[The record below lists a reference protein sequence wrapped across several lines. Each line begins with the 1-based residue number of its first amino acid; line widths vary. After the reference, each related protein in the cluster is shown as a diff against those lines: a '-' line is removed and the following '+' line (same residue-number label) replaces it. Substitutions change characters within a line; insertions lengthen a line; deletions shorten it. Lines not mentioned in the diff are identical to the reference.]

1 MATEHDTEDRAL
13 AYVQGEL
20 SADARRAFEDEMAR
34 DPTLHADVQGLLALQ
49 SILDDDA
56 RLGLETGDDEPPPH
70 LLEAILRAEPHVR
83 PPELRAAMR
92 EGKSDAQVARM
103 DTRDDEPTLLSRLSS
118 WIFGGGAAILVAG
131 AFVFLVVSKDEASA
145 PEAVMREASEAKP
158 MSAPAAP
165 VGDKDFEAAKGGAPE
180 APEEQA
186 ARDPSPADAESP
198 ERLERLLRKNEALAD
213 DVAQGSPGGGDQR
226 QAFGAGGNAADDGF
240 MGVTQ
245 RRAGEA
251 RTDADPEAKLRSQ
264 SISVPVDGAP
274 ISDAKLDALGAKSG
288 GRAEYVIDPP
298 GALVGSASSST
309 PKWAKD
315 APRAEPERDQEAR
328 AKELSTKLDAK
339 KMPAK
344 QAALDESDG
353 DSLVE
358 KSARAE
364 KPSKVEK
371 SKSKKAYSGRFDDDA
386 EDAPAAESAFD
397 ESADRGF
404 EEEPATRT
412 AAPVVAPAEPMSG
425 GGGASP
431 STASPAPPPPAKPT
445 PTTKPTDEPQRAR
458 PKASS
463 GFGTPSGS
471 SSGPPALS
479 TEEGAFLRKA
489 RERELESEKMEP
501 SSSNKKGLDK
511 APLAKAKES
520 KRQMEV
526 ESTFAAANN
535 DFASGQYES
544 ALSLYV
550 EAGGLDPGGK
560 VLGAL
565 PVVGRMR
572 TLNKLGRQTETLSL
586 VPRLTATKGAR
597 PEEIAEGYLLAGDA
611 AAALSRFAEAE
622 AHYQRALKSPSAKAR
637 AQAAMSTLAEKKRA
651 KAVDASAAT
660 EKK

>member
-34 DPTLHADVQGLLALQ
+34 DPALHADVQGLLAIQ
-49 SILDDDA
+49 SMLDDDA

-92 EGKSDAQVARM
+92 ESHGDAQVARM
-103 DTRDDEPTLLSRLSS
+103 DARTDEPTLLSKLSS
-118 WIFGGGAAILVAG
+118 WIFGGGAAVLVAG

-158 MSAPAAP
+158 MAAP
-165 VGDKDFEAAKGGAPE
+165 ETPAGDPADEGAVAAAIE
-180 APEEQA
+180 APVEQA
-186 ARDPSPADAESP
+186 TADSMKPDEDAD
-198 ERLERLLRKNEALAD
+198 LMRKNEALSD
-213 DVAQGSPGGGDQR
+213 DDARDSPAGGDQR
-226 QAFGAGGNAADDGF
+226 QGFGAGGNVDDGF

-251 RTDADPEAKLRSQ
+251 QSAPSPDPAARAQ
-264 SISVPVDGAP
+264 NIAVPADGAP
-274 ISDAKLDALGAKSG
+274 ISDAKLDALGAKSSARG
-288 GRAEYVIDPP
+288 EYVIDPP
-298 GALVGSASSST
+298 GALVGSASTTT
-309 PKWAKD
+309 PKMAKD

-328 AKELSTKLDAK
+328 AKELSSKLDAK
-339 KMPAK
+339 KAPAK
-344 QAALDESDG
+344 RSLADLEDADAPMEKSAFADKKAEPKKSKSRAAGRGAFDDGAESEPAAEAAFDESDG
-353 DSLVE
+353 DRFV
-358 KSARAE
+358 AE
-364 KPSKVEK
+364 RV
-371 SKSKKAYSGRFDDDA
+371 AQQ
-386 EDAPAAESAFD
+386 
-397 ESADRGF
+397 
-404 EEEPATRT
+404 

-431 STASPAPPPPAKPT
+431 SAASPPPPPSPMKPS
-445 PTTKPTDEPQRAR
+445 PTTKAEEPQRAR
-458 PKASS
+458 PKTSS

-471 SSGPPALS
+471 SSGPPSLS
-479 TEEGAFLRKA
+479 SEEGSYLRKA
-489 RERELESEKMEP
+489 RESELAEEKRA
-501 SSSNKKGLDK
+501 SSSANKKGAVDK
-511 APLAKAKES
+511 APLVKAKES

-535 DFASGQYES
+535 DFATGQYES

-565 PVVGRMR
+565 PVIGRMR
-572 TLNKLGRQTETLSL
+572 TLNKLGRQSETLSL
-586 VPRLTATKGAR
+586 VPRLTATKNAR

-622 AHYQRALKSPSAKAR
+622 AHYRRAMKSPTAKPR
-637 AQAAMSTLAEKKRA
+637 AEAAMAKVAEKKRA
-651 KAVDASAAT
+651 KAADTSPAA
-660 EKK
+660 ESK